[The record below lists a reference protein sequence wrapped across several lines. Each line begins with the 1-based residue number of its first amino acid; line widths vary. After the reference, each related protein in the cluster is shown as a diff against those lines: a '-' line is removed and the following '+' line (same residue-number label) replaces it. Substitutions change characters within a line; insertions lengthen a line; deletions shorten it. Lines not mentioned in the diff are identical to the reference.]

1 MHFNPYLIRIS
12 FLIKKKKNKQTKER
26 IYFILC
32 TENIIIIIRQ
42 KKKITLFL
50 SYKTMI
56 ITSLNTSNI
65 VENTNYKNAPLLVS
79 IPGEVHPMLEA
90 QKHSQIGYEH
100 L

>member
-1 MHFNPYLIRIS
+1 
-12 FLIKKKKNKQTKER
+12 
-26 IYFILC
+26 
-32 TENIIIIIRQ
+32 
-42 KKKITLFL
+42 
-50 SYKTMI
+50 MI